1 MIFSVLGPRKR
12 RNRGRNR
19 KHVDCR
25 LSPRQRRRGVG
36 LIATRWLIAA
46 AFALLAA
53 SPARAVEAVN
63 VRLDASAI
71 DLTAATD
78 VLHTETDRIQV
89 STAPG
94 PDGIVRR
101 IEVRAREGNS
111 NWAVFALTNN
121 SDEQIDRLIV
131 VPHYRMVGSG
141 LFWPD
146 LGLSRVVAI
155 TPSSGDRP
163 VRQES
168 TSSDIFRITL
178 DPGTVITLVAE
189 LRTDKLPQIYLW
201 EPDAY
206 KDKVNSFT
214 LYYGIVI
221 GIAGLLALFLTIL
234 FVVKGSI
241 MFPAAAALGWAVLI
255 YIGIDFGFWGKVFD
269 MSAGAERVWRACGE
283 AILSATL
290 LVFLFA
296 YLNLSRWHVRYAHIT
311 IGWLVALA
319 ALIGVALF
327 DPAVASGIARI
338 SLALIAV
345 FGLALVIYLS
355 THGFD
360 RAVLLIP
367 TWLLLVVWTSG
378 AGLAV
383 TGAVTND
390 IIGPALLGGLVLIVM
405 LIGFT
410 VMQHAFAG
418 GITHG
423 IVSDVER
430 RALALTGAG
439 DMIWDWDVSADKVF
453 TSPETEHI
461 LGLKRG
467 TLEGPAASWLDI
479 LHPLD
484 RDRFRAS
491 LDNAVEQRRGRL
503 AQDFRLRTEDGNY
516 LWFTLKARPVVGSDG
531 EVVRLVGTL
540 TDVNDFKKAEERLLF
555 DAVHDNLTGLPNRE
569 LFLDR
574 MEAAFAYARSD
585 PQIKPSILVIDLDR
599 FKQVNDSVGMA
610 MGDSVLLTIARRL
623 GRLLKA
629 QDTLARLGGDQFAL
643 ILMSEKEPARIV
655 AFTETLRRTL
665 RAPIAFNDREI
676 FLTASIGLALAENQ
690 PHRTEEVLK
699 DAELAM
705 YHAKR
710 IGGDRIEIFKPAMR
724 SRKTDRLTIESEL
737 RRAIE
742 REEIKVLY
750 QPIVR
755 LEDRAIAGFEAL
767 ARWDHP
773 KMGRLSPSEFIS
785 IAEEIGLIVDLGLFM
800 LDRTARQLATWQAAS
815 RGREPI
821 TASVNVSSR
830 QLLRHDLIQD
840 LRSVLARSTLARGTF
855 KLEITESL
863 VMENPEHAAQ
873 MLSRIKELG
882 AGLSLDDFG
891 TGHSSL
897 AYLQR
902 FPFDTIKIDQSFVR
916 TGAGGTRPVI
926 LRSIIALAHDLGMEV
941 VAEGAETDS
950 DAVEL
955 YQLGCEYAQGFAF
968 GEPMSAQAASGLL
981 SAAQMET
988 AR

>member
-1 MIFSVLGPRKR
+1 MSRAKAFIIG
-12 RNRGRNR
+12 
-19 KHVDCR
+19 
-25 LSPRQRRRGVG
+25 
-36 LIATRWLIAA
+36 
-46 AFALLAA
+46 AFALAA
-53 SPARAVEAVN
+53 LLTAAGTAQAIDSIN
-63 VRLDASAI
+63 VRTDAPAI
-71 DLTAATD
+71 DLTNSI
-78 VLHTETDRIQV
+78 VQQKTETDRIQV

-94 PDGIVRR
+94 SDSIVRR
-101 IEVRAREGNS
+101 IEVRSREGGT

-121 SDEQIDRLIV
+121 GDEQIDRLIV

-141 LFWPD
+141 ILWPD
-146 LGLSRVVAI
+146 LGLSRIAAI
-155 TPSSGDRP
+155 TPSTGDRP
-163 VRQES
+163 LRLDSPTADV
-168 TSSDIFRITL
+168 FRVTL
-178 DPGTVITLVAE
+178 DPGSVITFVAE
-189 LRTDKLPQIYLW
+189 MRTDKLPQVYLW

-221 GIAGLLALFLTIL
+221 GIAGLMALFLTIL
-234 FVVKGSI
+234 FVVKGSM
-241 MFPAAAALGWAVLI
+241 MFPAAAALGWAVLV

-283 AILSATL
+283 AILAGTL

-296 YLNLSRWHVRYAHIT
+296 YLNLNRWHVRYAHIT
-311 IGWLVALA
+311 LAWLAGLA
-319 ALIGVALF
+319 ALIAVAVF
-327 DPAVASGIARI
+327 DPATASGIARM
-338 SLALIAV
+338 SLAAV
-345 FGLALVIYLS
+345 AVAGLALVVYLS

-367 TWLLLVVWTSG
+367 TWLLLVVWVFS

-383 TGAVTND
+383 LGFVTND
-390 IIGPALLGGLVLIVM
+390 IIAPALLGGLVLIVM

-453 TSPETEHI
+453 TSPETEHL

-467 TLEGPAASWLDI
+467 TLEGPAARWLDV
-479 LHPLD
+479 LHQLD

-491 LDNAVEQRRGRL
+491 LDSIVEQRRGRL
-503 AQDFRLRTEDGNY
+503 SQDFRLRAADGHY
-516 LWFTLKARPVVGSDG
+516 MWFALKARPVVGSDG
-531 EVVRLVGTL
+531 EVVRVVGTL
-540 TDVNDFKKAEERLLF
+540 VDVTDFKNAEERLLF
-555 DAVHDNLTGLPNRE
+555 DAVHDHLTGLPNRE

-574 MEAAFAYARSD
+574 MEAAFAFARTE
-585 PQIKPSILVIDLDR
+585 QSIRPTVMVIDVDR
-599 FKQVNDSVGMA
+599 FKQVNDSVGIA
-610 MGDSVLLTIARRL
+610 VGDSILLTIARRL
-623 GRLLKA
+623 TRLLKP
-629 QDTLARLGGDQFAL
+629 QDTLARLSGDQFAL
-643 ILMSEKEPARIV
+643 ILLSEREPARIV
-655 AFTETLRRTL
+655 AFAETLRRTL

-676 FLTASIGLALAENQ
+676 FLTASMGLALAESQ

-705 YHAKR
+705 YYAKR
-710 IGGDRIEIFKPAMR
+710 IGGDRIEVFKPAMR
-724 SRKTDRLTIESEL
+724 SRKTDRLTMESEL

-742 REEIKVLY
+742 REEITILY

-755 LEDRAIAGFEAL
+755 LEDRAVAGFEAL

-773 KMGRLSPSEFIS
+773 KMGRLAPAEFIS
-785 IAEEIGLIVDLGLFM
+785 MAEEIGLIVDLGLFV
-800 LDRTARQLATWQAAS
+800 LDRTARQLATWQRNS
-815 RGREPI
+815 KLREPI
-821 TASVNVSSR
+821 FASVNVSSR
-830 QLLRHDLIQD
+830 QLLRQDLIHDL
-840 LRSVLARSTLARGTF
+840 RTVLARSSLARGTL
-855 KLEITESL
+855 KLELTESL

-873 MLSRIKELG
+873 MLTRIRELG
-882 AGLSLDDFG
+882 AGLALDDFG

-916 TGAGGTRPVI
+916 TTARGTRPVI
-926 LRSIIALAHDLGMEV
+926 LRSIISLAHDLGMDV

-955 YQLGCEYAQGFAF
+955 YQLGCEFAQGYAF
-968 GEPMSAQAASGLL
+968 GEPMSVEKATQMLTGEKPVLVRL
-981 SAAQMET
+981 PLKKAAQT
-988 AR
+988 

>member
-1 MIFSVLGPRKR
+1 MAGGFRLNLMRCLTAIVL
-12 RNRGRNR
+12 
-19 KHVDCR
+19 
-25 LSPRQRRRGVG
+25 
-36 LIATRWLIAA
+36 
-46 AFALLAA
+46 ALAPLAA
-53 SPARAVEAVN
+53 LPARAIEAVN

-71 DLTAATD
+71 DLTAATEMQK
-78 VLHTETDRIQV
+78 TEGDRIQV
-89 STAPG
+89 SIAPG

-101 IEVRAREGNS
+101 IEVRAREASN

-131 VPHYRMVGSG
+131 APHYRMVGSG

-146 LGLSRVVAI
+146 LGLSRIASM

-163 VRQES
+163 VRQEGS
-168 TSSDIFRITL
+168 TSDIFRVTL
-178 DPGTVITLVAE
+178 DPGTVITFVAE

-234 FVVKGSI
+234 FVVKGSV

-269 MSAGAERVWRACGE
+269 MSAGAERVWRASGE

-311 IGWLVALA
+311 IAWLALLG
-319 ALIGVALF
+319 ALIAVAVF
-327 DPAVASGIARI
+327 DPAIASGIARM
-338 SLALIAV
+338 SLAGIAV

-367 TWLLLVVWTSG
+367 TWLLLVVWTAA

-418 GITHG
+418 GISHG

-439 DMIWDWDVSADKVF
+439 DLIWDWDVSADKVC
-453 TSPETEHI
+453 TSPETEQ
-461 LGLKRG
+461 LLSLKRG
-467 TLEGPAASWLDI
+467 TLEGPAAGWLDV

-484 RDRFRAS
+484 RDRFRAA
-491 LDNAVEQRRGRL
+491 LDSAVELRRGRL
-503 AQDFRLRTEDGNY
+503 NQSFRLRASDGHY
-516 LWFTLKARPVVGSDG
+516 LWFSLKARPVVGSDG

-540 TDVNDFKKAEERLLF
+540 TDVTDFKKAEERLLF

-569 LFLDR
+569 LFIDR
-574 MEAAFAYARSD
+574 MEAAFGFARSD
-585 PQIKPSILVIDLDR
+585 PQIRPSVLVIDLDR

-610 MGDSVLLTIARRL
+610 VGDSILLTIARRL
-623 GRLLKA
+623 ARLLKPH
-629 QDTLARLGGDQFAL
+629 DTLARLSGDQFAL
-643 ILMSEKEPARIV
+643 ILLSEKEPARIV
-655 AFTETLRRTL
+655 AFAETMRRTL
-665 RAPIAFNDREI
+665 RAPIGFNDREI
-676 FLTASIGLALAENQ
+676 FLTASIGLALAESQ
-690 PHRTEEVLK
+690 PQRTEEVLK

-724 SRKTDRLTIESEL
+724 SRTTDRLTMESEL

-773 KMGRLSPSEFIS
+773 KLGRLSPAEFIT
-785 IAEEIGLIVDLGLFM
+785 IAEEIGLIVDLGLFV
-800 LDRTARQLATWQAAS
+800 LERAARQLSTWQAEN
-815 RGREPI
+815 RGRDPI
-821 TASVNVSSR
+821 FTSVNVSSR

-840 LRSVLARSTLARGTF
+840 LRSVLGRSALARGTF

-873 MLSRIKELG
+873 ILARIKELG

-916 TGAGGTRPVI
+916 TTARGTRPVI
-926 LRSIIALAHDLGMEV
+926 LRSIIALAHDLGMDV

-968 GEPMSAQAASGLL
+968 GEPMTAQAAGGLL
-981 SAAQMET
+981 TSDNMAL
-988 AR
+988 ARQ

>member
-1 MIFSVLGPRKR
+1 MTGTTAAGGSRLVSHRCALAGVLA
-12 RNRGRNR
+12 
-19 KHVDCR
+19 
-25 LSPRQRRRGVG
+25 LAG
-36 LIATRWLIAA
+36 L
-46 AFALLAA
+46 LLAA
-53 SPARAVEAVN
+53 PVARAVEAVN
-63 VRLDASAI
+63 VRLDAAAI
-71 DLTAATD
+71 DLTAATE
-78 VLHTETDRIQV
+78 VQKTETDRIQV

-101 IEVRAREGNS
+101 IEVRAREANS

-146 LGLSRVVAI
+146 LGLSRIAGI

-163 VRQES
+163 LRQEN
-168 TSSDIFRITL
+168 TTADIFRVTL
-178 DPGTVITLVAE
+178 DPGTVITFVAE

-234 FVVKGSI
+234 FVVKGSV

-311 IGWLVALA
+311 IAWLAALA
-319 ALIGVALF
+319 ALIAVAVF
-327 DPAVASGIARI
+327 DPAIASGIARM
-338 SLALIAV
+338 SLAGIAV

-355 THGFD
+355 THGYD

-367 TWLLLVVWTSG
+367 TWLLLVVWTG
-378 AGLAV
+378 AAGLAV
-383 TGAVTND
+383 TGVVTND

-439 DMIWDWDVSADKVF
+439 DLIWDWDVSADKVY
-453 TSPETEHI
+453 TSPETEQL

-467 TLEGPAASWLDI
+467 TLEGPAATWLEV

-491 LDNAVEQRRGRL
+491 LDSAVEQRRGRL
-503 AQDFRLRTEDGNY
+503 NQGFRLRAADGHY
-516 LWFTLKARPVVGSDG
+516 LSFSLKARPVVGSDG

-540 TDVNDFKKAEERLLF
+540 TDVSDFKKAEERLLF

-569 LFLDR
+569 LFIDR
-574 MEAAFAYARSD
+574 MEAAFGFARSD
-585 PQIKPSILVIDLDR
+585 PQIRPSVLVIDLDR
-599 FKQVNDSVGMA
+599 FKQVNDSVGIA
-610 MGDSVLLTIARRL
+610 IGDSILLTIARRL
-623 GRLLKA
+623 ARLLKP
-629 QDTLARLGGDQFAL
+629 QDTLARLSGDQFAL
-643 ILMSEKEPARIV
+643 ILLSEREPARIV

-665 RAPIAFNDREI
+665 RAPIGFNDREI
-676 FLTASIGLALAENQ
+676 FLTASIGLALAESQ
-690 PHRTEEVLK
+690 PHRTDEVLK

-724 SRKTDRLTIESEL
+724 SRKTDRLTMESEL

-773 KMGRLSPSEFIS
+773 KLGRLSPAEFIN

-800 LDRTARQLATWQAAS
+800 LERTARQLAIWQAAS
-815 RGREPI
+815 KAREPI
-821 TASVNVSSR
+821 FASVNVSSR

-840 LRSVLARSTLARGTF
+840 LRGVLGRTVLARGTL

-873 MLSRIKELG
+873 MLTRIKELG

-916 TGAGGTRPVI
+916 TTARGTRPVI

-955 YQLGCEYAQGFAF
+955 YQMGCEYAQGFAF
-968 GEPMSAQAASGLL
+968 GEPMSAQAAGGLL
-981 SAAQMET
+981 TSEKLEV